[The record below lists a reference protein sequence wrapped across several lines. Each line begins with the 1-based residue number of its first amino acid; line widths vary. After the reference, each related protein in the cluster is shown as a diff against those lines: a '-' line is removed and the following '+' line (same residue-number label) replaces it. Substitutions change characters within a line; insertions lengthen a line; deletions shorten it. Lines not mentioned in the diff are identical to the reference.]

1 MPWCV
6 RMGQDK
12 IFLQG
17 MVFYA
22 YHGAFAAEK
31 ELGQRFIVDVEM
43 DVDLQRA
50 GLSDDLNLTVHYGEV
65 YDLIK
70 KVMTEKKYDLIET
83 VGEKIA
89 QGILD
94 YTPLVQRVRVL
105 LKKPEVPIAGILDY
119 AAIQIVR
126 GR

>member
-1 MPWCV
+1 
-6 RMGQDK
+6 MGQDK
-12 IFLQG
+12 IFLKE

-43 DVDLQRA
+43 DVNLQPA
-50 GLSDDLNLTVHYGEV
+50 GISDDLTLTVHYGEV
-65 YDLIK
+65 YEIVK
-70 KVMTEKKYDLIET
+70 KVITEAKYDLIET

-89 QGILD
+89 QQILD
-94 YTPLVQRVRVL
+94 YASIVTQVKVL
-105 LKKPEVPIAGILDY
+105 IKKPEVPIAGVLDY